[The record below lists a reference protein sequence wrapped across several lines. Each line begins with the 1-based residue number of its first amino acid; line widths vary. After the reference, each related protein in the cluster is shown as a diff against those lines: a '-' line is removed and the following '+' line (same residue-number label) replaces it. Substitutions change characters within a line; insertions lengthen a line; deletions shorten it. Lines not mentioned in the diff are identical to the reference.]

1 MDPVALQIGS
11 LAIRWYGVMAA
22 FGFLA
27 GSWVLFRNR
36 KLAGLNEDRCSG
48 VLLVAMISGIVGARI
63 FYVVQ
68 FWQFYRDDLWK
79 IFRVDQGGL
88 VFYGGFILSIISI
101 GVYCRIH
108 KIDFIRLLDIFT
120 PAIAIAHCCGRIGC
134 FLNGC
139 CYGKPSNTWFS
150 VNYPAGSDAALRYPG
165 SGVMPVQ
172 LIEAGE
178 NIIAFFIFYQI
189 AKRTGRGVAV
199 SAYFISYGVL
209 RFINEFWRGDNPKIF
224 GLLTPAQLIG
234 TVLIPLGV
242 IFLIYF
248 LKHDRKNA

>member
-1 MDPVALQIGS
+1 MIPAQGTYWVDDPIHLP
-11 LAIRWYGVMAA
+11 
-22 FGFLA
+22 
-27 GSWVLFRNR
+27 
-36 KLAGLNEDRCSG
+36 
-48 VLLVAMISGIVGARI
+48 
-63 FYVVQ
+63 Q
-68 FWQFYRDDLWK
+68 FHAVHL
-79 IFRVDQGGL
+79 
-88 VFYGGFILSIISI
+88 
-101 GVYCRIH
+101 
-108 KIDFIRLLDIFT
+108 
-120 PAIAIAHCCGRIGC
+120 
-134 FLNGC
+134 
-139 CYGKPSNTWFS
+139 
-150 VNYPAGSDAALRYPG
+150 
-165 SGVMPVQ
+165 PVQ

>member
-1 MDPVALQIGS
+1 MDPIAFRIGS
-11 LAIRWYGVMAA
+11 LAIHWYGIMAA
-22 FGFLA
+22 AGFLS
-27 GSWVLFRNR
+27 GSFVLFRNR
-36 KLAGLNEDRCSG
+36 KLANLSEDNCSN
-48 VLLVAMISGIVGARI
+48 LLIVAMIAGVVGARI

-88 VFYGGFILSIISI
+88 VFYGGFIVSIVSI
-101 GVYCRIH
+101 GVYCRIR
-108 KIDFIRLLDIFT
+108 KLDFIRLLDLFT

-139 CYGKPSNTWFS
+139 CYGKPENGWFS
-150 VNYPAGSDAALRYPG
+150 VNYPAGSDAALRYPD

-178 NIIAFFIFYQI
+178 NIIAFFVFYQI
-189 AKRTGRGVAV
+189 AKRTRRGVAM
-199 SAYFISYGVL
+199 SLYFISYGVL

-234 TVLIPLGV
+234 AILIPSGV
-242 IFLIYF
+242 LLLIYF
-248 LKHDRKNA
+248 LKYDRKNA

>member
-1 MDPVALQIGS
+1 MDPVAIQIGS

-22 FGFLA
+22 VGFLL
-27 GSWVLFRNR
+27 GSAVLFRLR
-36 KLAGLNEDRCSG
+36 KIIGISEDRCSG
-48 VLLVAMISGIVGARI
+48 VLLVAMIAGVVGARI

-68 FWQFYRDDLWK
+68 FWHYYRNDLAA

-88 VFYGGFILSIISI
+88 VFYGGFILSIVSI

-108 KIDFIRLLDIFT
+108 KLDFIRLLDLFT

-139 CYGKPSNTWFS
+139 CYGKASNGWFS

-165 SGVMPVQ
+165 TGVMPVQ

-178 NIIAFFIFYQI
+178 NIIAFFVFYQI
-189 AKRTGRGVAV
+189 AKRTRRGVAV

-209 RFINEFWRGDNPKIF
+209 RFINEFWRGDNPRIF

-234 TVLIPLGV
+234 VVLIPTGV
-242 IFLIYF
+242 AMLLYF
-248 LKHDRKNA
+248 LKYDRKNA

>member
-1 MDPVALQIGS
+1 MDPVAIQIGS
-11 LAIRWYGVMAA
+11 LAIRWYGIMAA
-22 FGFLA
+22 VGFLL
-27 GSWVLFRNR
+27 GSWVVFRL
-36 KLAGLNEDRCSG
+36 KKISGLDEDRCSG
-48 VLLVAMISGIVGARI
+48 VLLTAMVAGIAGARI

-68 FWQFYRDDLWK
+68 FWHYYRNDFLSV
-79 IFRVDQGGL
+79 FRVDQGGL

-101 GVYCRIH
+101 GIYCRIH
-108 KIDFIRLLDIFT
+108 KLDFIRLLDVFT

-139 CYGKPSNTWFS
+139 CYGKPATGWFS
-150 VNYPAGSDAALRYPG
+150 VNYPAGSDAAIRYPG
-165 SGVMPVQ
+165 SGVLPVQ

-189 AKRTGRGVAV
+189 AKRTRRGVAV
-199 SAYFISYGVL
+199 SSYFISYGVL

-234 TVLIPLGV
+234 VILIPTGAAML
-242 IFLIYF
+242 FYF
-248 LKHDRKNA
+248 LKYDRKNA